1 MLMHQFIIFGI
12 LCFFVCVSII
22 LWIKLRRIGQTLLIL
37 VIVSLFI
44 LSFGVGNY
52 LISGSIRFDSF
63 THDMNTQAINLNDKP
78 QFVSR
83 GKAILNKFKNWN
95 KIVRGKKP
103 IYITDERTQIKVD
116 SIGSEKSIKIIKRF

>member
-1 MLMHQFIIFGI
+1 MLMNQFIIFGI
-12 LCFFVCVSII
+12 LCFFVCVSIL
-22 LWIKLRRIGQTLLIL
+22 LWIKLRRIGQPLLIL
-37 VIVSLFI
+37 VIVILFI

-52 LISGSIRFDSF
+52 LISSSIRFDSF
-63 THDMNTQAINLNDKP
+63 THDMNTQVINLNDKP

>member
-12 LCFFVCVSII
+12 LCFFVCVSIL
-22 LWIKLRRIGQTLLIL
+22 LWIKLRRIGQPLLIL

-52 LISGSIRFDSF
+52 LISSSIRFDSF
-63 THDMNTQAINLNDKP
+63 THDMNTQVINLNDKP

-103 IYITDERTQIKVD
+103 IYITDERTQITVD

>member
-22 LWIKLRRIGQTLLIL
+22 LWIKLRRIGQPLLIL

-52 LISGSIRFDSF
+52 LISGASRFDSF

-103 IYITDERTQIKVD
+103 IYITDERTQITVD

>member
-12 LCFFVCVSII
+12 LCFFVCVSIL
-22 LWIKLRRIGQTLLIL
+22 LWIKLRRIGQPLLIL

-44 LSFGVGNY
+44 VSIGVGNY
-52 LISGSIRFDSF
+52 LLSGSIRFDSF
-63 THDMNTQAINLNDKP
+63 THDMNTQVINLNDKP

>member
-1 MLMHQFIIFGI
+1 MNQFIIFGI
-12 LCFFVCVSII
+12 LCFFVCVSIL
-22 LWIKLRRIGQTLLIL
+22 LWIKLRRIGQPLLIL
-37 VIVSLFI
+37 VIVILFI

-52 LISGSIRFDSF
+52 LISSSIRFDSF
-63 THDMNTQAINLNDKP
+63 THDMNTQVINLNDKP